1 MYFNKRW
8 RDVTS
13 KCSFCIKYEIWE
25 EFHNDMF
32 PGQEEILEYLL
43 TMKNKENRKA
53 GRQIYRSCNGF
64 KTAMDILQYLSWLWM
79 PSRSKDKKKDTYW
92 TCYSTFISNQTCL
105 FFFCLNFLS
114 QTLMIHREEGE
125 GGGYLFNSSLPLPP
139 ASKTLR
145 H

>member
-32 PGQEEILEYLL
+32 PGQEEIFEYLL
-43 TMKNKENRKA
+43 TMKNKGNRKA
-53 GRQIYRSCNGF
+53 GRKIYRSCNGF
-64 KTAMDILQYLSWLWM
+64 KTAMDILQCLSWLWM

-105 FFFCLNFLS
+105 SFFFFLS
-114 QTLMIHREEGE
+114 GFSFTNIDDSQGRRGRRRL
-125 GGGYLFNSSLPLPP
+125 SL
-139 ASKTLR
+139 
-145 H
+145 